1 MKKIFETLSR
11 IWFPV
16 FILLCLLILSLRF
29 AFGQEVEIRN
39 AKDFIEKDHNQK
51 ALAILNK
58 AIQTYPSS
66 AAAYYYLGIAQIKN
80 GQRDVALK
88 SFDKGIALDEKE
100 GLNYAGKGYL
110 SILENNPQKAKMDFD
125 KAISLTKSKN
135 AVVLQAIAE
144 SYLANE
150 KLVNDAL
157 NILNKAKSI
166 DEHNPETFILLGDA
180 YLQQN
185 NGGQAVT
192 SYEKAASLNPKI
204 ARPHYKIGM
213 VYLRSRNFDGAQ
225 EAFTKAIQIDP
236 EYTLAYKEQGELYYQ
251 MKEGDKAVAAY
262 EKFLAL
268 TDKPELGKLRYAFF
282 LFMAKDFPK
291 ANEIFKDLTS
301 KDDVT
306 LITLRFYAISL
317 FEAGDYQQS
326 RNIFEQYFAKAPQQE
341 IEASDYVYHGKVL
354 LKQSEDS
361 LAVLSFQKSLG
372 IEPKQPEVLQL
383 QAETYFKSKKY
394 ASAIASYE
402 RLMTIRPKP
411 ASQDYY
417 TVGRAYYFDKQFDKA
432 DAIFLKLIELQPNMT
447 VGYLWEARAKSNL
460 DPESENGLAKP
471 YYEKLIEKASAS
483 PEKSKNDLVEA
494 YSYLG
499 YYHFL
504 KQELS
509 ISKSY
514 WKKVLALNPED
525 IKAKEALK
533 ALN

>member
-1 MKKIFETLSR
+1 MKKILETLSR

-16 FILLCLLILSLRF
+16 FILRCMLVLSLRF
-29 AFGQEVEIRN
+29 AFGQDVEIREARN
-39 AKDFIEKDHNQK
+39 FIEKEHNQK

-58 AIQTYPSS
+58 AVQTYPSS
-66 AAAYYYLGIAQIKN
+66 AVAYYYLGIAQIKN

-135 AVVLQAIAE
+135 VVVLQAIAE
-144 SYLANE
+144 SYLADG

-157 NILNKAKSI
+157 NVLSKARSV
-166 DEHNPETFILLGDA
+166 DDHNPETFILLGDA

-185 NGGQAVT
+185 NGGLAVT
-192 SYEKAASLNPKI
+192 SYEKAASLDPKI
-204 ARPHYKIGM
+204 ARPHYRIGM
-213 VYLRSRNFDGAQ
+213 VYLRSRNFDGALD
-225 EAFTKAIQIDP
+225 EFTKAIQIDP

-251 MKEGDKAVAAY
+251 MKEGDKAVEAY

-268 TDKPELGKLRYAFF
+268 TGKPEFGKLRYAFF
-282 LFMAKDFPK
+282 LLMAKEFPM
-291 ANEIFKDLTS
+291 ANEIFKDLVT
-301 KDDVT
+301 KDDASP
-306 LITLRFYAISL
+306 ITLRFYAISL

-326 RNIFEQYFAKAPQQE
+326 RNIFEQYFVKAPQQE

-354 LKQSEDS
+354 LKESEDS
-361 LAVLSFQKSLG
+361 LAVLSFQKSLQM
-372 IEPKQPEVLQL
+372 EPRKPEVIQL

-394 ASAIASYE
+394 QNAIASYE
-402 RLMTIRPKP
+402 QLMTIRPKP

-417 TVGRAYYFDKQFDKA
+417 TLGRAYYFVEQYEKA
-432 DAIFLKLIELQPNMT
+432 EVTFLKLIELQPNMT

-460 DPESENGLAKP
+460 DPESENRLAKP
-471 YYEKLIEKASAS
+471 FYEKLIEKASAT

-504 KQELS
+504 KHELPV
-509 ISKSY
+509 SKSY
-514 WKKVLALNPED
+514 WQKVLALNPGD

-533 ALN
+533 A